1 MLRKINKDEHK
12 VSSIKLTKKEIET
25 TLRVSR
31 DLDIADEIKRKP
43 YKEFNNRTVQEEID
57 AGQKS
62 FNTYVPPKSDDP
74 DEEWK
79 AQTVRPI
86 VRNKL
91 ISIVAHITAEV
102 VYPVFFAQN
111 KNDEEDRAAA
121 EVIRLMVEKEINDTN
136 YDYEMKF
143 LHSVMQMVSEP
154 IAILYC
160 QLTETYRSIKDK
172 YENGEYTLKQ
182 VIDDVMSGL
191 VLELVDTN
199 DFFWANMYEYNI
211 QKQRFLGWRRRIE
224 FDEAEAKYGKHK
236 NFKYV
241 KPGIIK
247 MYSNEDK
254 AFYDVEDEDL
264 AARNLVEEFTYYN
277 RYKDEKICF
286 INGVIVT
293 DPEQANPRKDKKY
306 PFAAAG
312 YEPLRNGKFFLYKS
326 AANKLGPDE
335 ILVNAMYN
343 LIFDGAILA
352 MLPPVA
358 VYGDEE
364 VDTNIITP
372 AGVTN
377 FNKDTKIDAIKTGMD
392 LNAGLRVMQEIEKSM
407 SESTQDDQ
415 RSGVASG
422 GEKTAHEVEILERNA
437 QKALGIF
444 VKQIYSFV
452 VQIGN
457 LIASDIQQYRTMT
470 DVVDVLSPDQT
481 LKFRKYIIPQ
491 TKTEGAVKDVE
502 IKFDN
507 NIYQDVGPNEMP
519 TEKQVLDKSFELL
532 KKEGGPNSNKKIYLV
547 DPILFKDLKMK
558 AYVRADA
565 FEFKSKRLEKVLNLE
580 AYDRMI
586 QNPLLDQNEVTR
598 EFLVESY
605 RPGEGDKFMSK
616 GQPQVPVESK
626 GVNQNIIG
634 QMTGGNSLKP
644 SVGETITK

>member
-1 MLRKINKDEHK
+1 MLREINKTEHK
-12 VSSIKLTKKEIET
+12 VSSVKLTKAEKAVTE
-25 TLRVSR
+25 RVAK
-31 DLDIADEIKRKP
+31 DLEIADDIKRKS
-43 YKEFNNRTVQEEID
+43 YKEFNNRTVSQEID

-62 FNTYVPPKSDDP
+62 FNTYVPPKSSDP

-121 EVIRLMVEKEINDTN
+121 EVIRLLVENEINSTN

-143 LHSVMQMVSEP
+143 LHSAMQMVSEP

-160 QLTETYRSIKDK
+160 QLTETYRNIKDK
-172 YENGEYTLKQ
+172 YENGEYTMKK
-182 VIDDVMSGL
+182 VIDEVMSGL
-191 VLELVDTN
+191 ILELVDTN

-211 QKQRFLGWRRRIE
+211 QKQRFVAWRRRIE
-224 FDEAEAKYGKHK
+224 FDEAKTKYGDHK

-241 KPGIIK
+241 KPGVIK
-247 MYSNEDK
+247 MFDRDDK
-254 AFYDVEDEDL
+254 LFYDVIDDDL
-264 AARNLVEEFTYYN
+264 ASRNLVEEFTYYN
-277 RYKDEKICF
+277 RYNDEKLCF
-286 INGVIVT
+286 INGVLVT
-293 DPEQANPRKDKKY
+293 EPDSANPRMDKKY

-335 ILVNAMYN
+335 ALINAMYN
-343 LIFDGAILA
+343 LVFDGAVMA

-364 VDTNIITP
+364 VDTNIMTP

-377 FNKDTKIDAIKTGMD
+377 FNKDTKIDQIKTGAD
-392 LNAGLRVMQEIEKSM
+392 LNAGLKVSQEIERSM
-407 SESTQDDQ
+407 SETTQDSQ
-415 RSGVASG
+415 RSGVQSG
-422 GEKTAHEVEILERNA
+422 GEKTAHESEILERNA

-444 VKQIYSFV
+444 VKQVYNFV
-452 VQIGN
+452 IQIGN

-470 DVVDVLSPDQT
+470 EVMDVMTPDQV
-481 LKFRKYIIPQ
+481 LKYKKFIIPN
-491 TKTEGAVKDVE
+491 TKTEGSVKDVE

-507 NIYQDVGPNEMP
+507 NIYPETEAGEEP
-519 TEKQVLDKSFELL
+519 TVEDAEAKSFELL
-532 KKEGGPNSNKKIYLV
+532 KEEGGPDSKKKIYLV
-547 DPILFKDLKMK
+547 DPVMFKNLRMK
-558 AYVRADA
+558 AYCRPDA

-586 QNPLLDQNEVTR
+586 QNPILDQNEVTR
-598 EFLVESY
+598 EFLVETY
-605 RPGEGDKFMSK
+605 RPGEGDKFLSK
-616 GQPQVPVESK
+616 GTPQMPVDSK
-626 GVNQNIIG
+626 GVNQNLVG

-644 SVGETITK
+644 GNEGMVT

>member
-1 MLRKINKDEHK
+1 MLRKIDKTEHK
-12 VSSIKLTKKEIET
+12 VSSVKLTKAEKT
-25 TLRVSR
+25 VTARVGK
-31 DLDIADEIKRKP
+31 DLDIADDIKKKS
-43 YKEFNNRTVQEEID
+43 YKEFNNRTVSQEID

-62 FNTYVPPKSDDP
+62 FNTYVPPKSSDP

-121 EVIRLMVEKEINDTN
+121 EVIRLLVENEINNTN

-143 LHSVMQMVSEP
+143 LHSAMQMVSEP

-160 QLTETYRSIKDK
+160 QLTETYRNIKDK
-172 YENGEYTLKQ
+172 YENGEYTMKK
-182 VIDDVMSGL
+182 VIDEVMSGL
-191 VLELVDTN
+191 ILELVDTN

-211 QKQRFLGWRRRIE
+211 QKQRFVAWRRRIE
-224 FDEAEAKYGKHK
+224 FDEAKTKYGDHK

-241 KPGIIK
+241 TPGVIK
-247 MYSNEDK
+247 MFDRDDTL
-254 AFYDVEDEDL
+254 FYDVIDDDL
-264 AARNLVEEFTYYN
+264 ASRNLVEEFTYYN
-277 RYKDEKICF
+277 RYNDEKLCF
-286 INGVIVT
+286 INGILVT
-293 DPEQANPRKDKKY
+293 EPDTANPRMDKKY

-335 ILVNAMYN
+335 ALINAMYN
-343 LIFDGAILA
+343 LVFDGAVMA

-364 VDTNIITP
+364 VDTNIMTP

-377 FNKDTKIDAIKTGMD
+377 FNKDTKIDQIKTGAD
-392 LNAGLRVMQEIEKSM
+392 LNAGLKVSQEIERSM
-407 SESTQDDQ
+407 SETTQDSQ
-415 RSGVASG
+415 RSGVQSG
-422 GEKTAHEVEILERNA
+422 GEKTAHESEILERNA

-444 VKQIYSFV
+444 VKQVYNFV
-452 VQIGN
+452 IQIGN
-457 LIASDIQQYRTMT
+457 LVASDIQQYRTMT
-470 DVVDVLSPDQT
+470 EVMDVMTPDQV
-481 LKFRKYIIPQ
+481 LKYKKFIIPN
-491 TKTEGAVKDVE
+491 TKTEGSIKDVE

-507 NIYQDVGPNEMP
+507 NIYPGVEAGAEP
-519 TEKQVLDKSFELL
+519 TTEDAEAKSFELL
-532 KKEGGPNSNKKIYLV
+532 KQEGGPDSKKKIYLV
-547 DPILFKDLKMK
+547 DPVMFKNLRMK
-558 AYVRADA
+558 AYCRPDA

-586 QNPLLDQNEVTR
+586 QNPVLDQNEVTR
-598 EFLVESY
+598 EFLVETY
-605 RPGEGDKFMSK
+605 RPGEGDKFLSK
-616 GQPQVPVESK
+616 GTPQMPVESN
-626 GVNQNIIG
+626 GVNQNLVG

-644 SVGETITK
+644 GNEGMVT